1 MKKRA
6 LMMFAAAVMAFAITG
21 CTSVEISKN
30 FNGLGM
36 TANRSKPIAHINAR
50 VFGVFMFDAF
60 PMFCGSVNNTDKVAA
75 FTNTVSLNNTL
86 GLATRRARGI
96 GATKFVN
103 VNSYYY
109 SHWLWY
115 TLILWERQMQVS
127 GTAVK

>member
-6 LMMFAAAVMAFAITG
+6 LMMFAAVVMAFAITG
-21 CTSVEISKN
+21 CTSVEISKK
-30 FNGLGM
+30 FNGLGL
-36 TANRSKPIAHINAR
+36 TTNRSKPIAHINAR
-50 VFGVFMFDAF
+50 VYGVFLFDAF

>member
-1 MKKRA
+1 MKKRMLIMLAA
-6 LMMFAAAVMAFAITG
+6 LVMGFVITG
-21 CTSVEISKN
+21 CTSLETSKN
-30 FNGLGM
+30 FNGLGL
-36 TANRSKPIAHINAR
+36 TANRSKPIAHVNAR
-50 VFGVFMFDAF
+50 VFGVFLFDAF
-60 PMFCGSVNNTDKVAA
+60 PLFCGSVNNTDKVAA
-75 FTNTVSLNNTL
+75 FTNTVSLENAM

-127 GTAVK
+127 GTAIK

>member
-1 MKKRA
+1 MKKRT
-6 LMMFAAAVMAFAITG
+6 LMMFAAVVMAFAITG
-21 CTSVEISKN
+21 CTSIETSKN

-36 TANRSKPIAHINAR
+36 TASRSKPIAHINAR
-50 VFGVFMFDAF
+50 VFGVFLFDAF

-75 FTNTVSLNNTL
+75 FTNTVSLNNAL
-86 GLATRRARGI
+86 GLATRHARGI
-96 GATKFVN
+96 GATKLVN

-115 TLILWERQMQVS
+115 TIIMWERQMQVS